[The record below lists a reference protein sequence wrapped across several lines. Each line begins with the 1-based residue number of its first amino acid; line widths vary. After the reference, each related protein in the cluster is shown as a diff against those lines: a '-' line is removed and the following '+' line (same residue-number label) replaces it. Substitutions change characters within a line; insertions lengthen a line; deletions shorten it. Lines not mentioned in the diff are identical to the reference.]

1 MLHHFMRLIRR
12 TLSAIDQRA
21 MGIITHVITR
31 DAIAALTF
39 DDGPHPHFTPPL
51 LEILAHY
58 QVRATFFMLG
68 EAAQK
73 YPDLVRQ
80 VAQAGHI
87 IGNHSWDHPKF
98 PLISR
103 RARRQQLH
111 ACERAIAPY
120 GQRLFRPPFGQ
131 QNDASRFDA
140 WWLGYQVINWNLDSR
155 DWIDDDAHSIADRLV
170 NQIHSGSII
179 LLHDG
184 LFQPA
189 EKRYAN
195 RQPML
200 EAVTMVL
207 QRLEGRLRFVTIPEL
222 IQCGFPVWR

>member
-1 MLHHFMRLIRR
+1 
-12 TLSAIDQRA
+12 

-31 DAIAALTF
+31 DAVAALTF
-39 DDGPHPHFTPPL
+39 DDGPHPQFTPPL

-80 VAQAGHI
+80 VAQAGHT

-111 ACERAIAPY
+111 ACEQAIAPY

-170 NQIHSGSII
+170 HQMHPGSII

-189 EKRYAN
+189 EKRYTN

-207 QRLEGRLRFVTIPEL
+207 QRLDGRLRFVTIPEL